1 VYVYIYICALLFRS
15 YIVDFDILNSGNYL
29 LNSLVMMAGH
39 QQRSYRYPNLLVT
52 VKHETEERS
61 VTEIHS
67 NPRTYRSK
75 NNYHSTF
82 YHPTTIYYNS
92 NHRQK
97 QHFNRPLPPPTTQHR
112 SKKHDRLNY
121 HNQKQQQPIRPLMEI
136 EDNQIFVH
144 DNTFKQKEPKQRDQY
159 RYRKVELDWDHAFD
173 LDQVELYTTQYDID
187 NYSLTSINSSSES
200 SFSSV

>member
-1 VYVYIYICALLFRS
+1 
-15 YIVDFDILNSGNYL
+15 
-29 LNSLVMMAGH
+29 MAGH
-39 QQRSYRYPNLLVT
+39 QQRSSRYSNLLVT

-67 NPRTYRSK
+67 NLRTCRSK

-97 QHFNRPLPPPTTQHR
+97 EHFNRPSPPLITQRR
-112 SKKHDRLNY
+112 SKKYDRRYY
-121 HNQKQQQPIRPLMEI
+121 HNQQQPIRPLMEI
-136 EDNQIFVH
+136 EDNQFFLHH
-144 DNTFKQKEPKQRDQY
+144 DYNNNTFKQKEPKQRDQY
-159 RYRKVELDWDHAFD
+159 RNLKVELDWDHAFD
-173 LDQVELYTTQYDID
+173 LEQVELYTTQNDID

-200 SFSSV
+200 SFSFD

>member
-1 VYVYIYICALLFRS
+1 
-15 YIVDFDILNSGNYL
+15 
-29 LNSLVMMAGH
+29 MMANH

-97 QHFNRPLPPPTTQHR
+97 QHFNRPSPPPTTQRR

-121 HNQKQQQPIRPLMEI
+121 HNQKQQQQQQQQPIRPLMEI

-144 DNTFKQKEPKQRDQY
+144 DDTFKQKEPKQRDQY